1 MKKPKWRKY
10 KGGWKRG
17 VLEVH
22 QCSVPG
28 EWSVYAAERWRCYCP
43 TPEAAMKAADKW
55 WEKTRKRM
63 EGK

>member
-17 VLEVH
+17 VLEVAVGWDGF
-22 QCSVPG
+22 CGVRADRA
-28 EWSVYAAERWRCYCP
+28 WLAYYR

-55 WEKTRKRM
+55 WERTRKKM

>member
-17 VLEVH
+17 VLEVV
-22 QCSVPG
+22 QSDGLWEARVDG
-28 EWSVYAAERWRCYCP
+28 KWIGYCD
-43 TPEAAMKAADKW
+43 TPEAAMKAADAW
-55 WEKTRKRM
+55 WERTRKRM

>member
-17 VLEVH
+17 VLEV
-22 QCSVPG
+22 
-28 EWSVYAAERWRCYCP
+28 AAYWDMLWAARVGGWCIAYYR

-55 WEKTRKRM
+55 WERTRIRM